1 MILTWYG
8 NEFRS
13 VKIATSNLMITKN
26 RIKLTRQVCRLC
38 LKNVTVRNEAVPGED
53 ELAWAKIWLSQFG
66 DV

>member
-26 RIKLTRQVCRLC
+26 RIKLTRQV
-38 LKNVTVRNEAVPGED
+38 D
-53 ELAWAKIWLSQFG
+53 
-66 DV
+66 

>member
-38 LKNVTVRNEAVPGED
+38 LKNVTVRNVAVPGED
-53 ELAWAKIWLSQFG
+53 ELA
-66 DV
+66 